1 MSPSLFSILSPR
13 SITLFVF
20 ILVVLFLGATF
31 NVQVGPESFVE
42 SANAKTDAKT
52 EEKKGGKTT
61 LNPVIQSAGNSIPSI
76 QSEIQSAMES
86 MSGSSKPMATTRPA
100 STK

>member
-42 SANAKTDAKT
+42 GDEADSKAEPKKS
-52 EEKKGGKTT
+52 EKAAILSRLFNLKSN
-61 LNPVIQSAGNSIPSI
+61 L
-76 QSEIQSAMES
+76 
-86 MSGSSKPMATTRPA
+86 
-100 STK
+100 